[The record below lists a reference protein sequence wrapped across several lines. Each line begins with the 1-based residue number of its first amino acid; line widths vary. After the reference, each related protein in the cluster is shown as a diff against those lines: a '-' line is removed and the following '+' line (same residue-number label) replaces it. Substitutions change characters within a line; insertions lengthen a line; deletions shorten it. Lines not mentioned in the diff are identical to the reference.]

1 MMGNKDN
8 NIINIENQNNEISN
22 KDNNTPNN
30 IDNLCKDNNT
40 INDKTEKK
48 VNMVIHSN
56 FTSANYQYVKH
67 INTKSSNNKKSKNE
81 EDNEKN
87 YYNKNKESLH
97 PYIHFTNLSS
107 KKLKILGSISKSKS
121 DHSKTDI

>member
-1 MMGNKDN
+1 MGNKDN

-22 KDNNTPNN
+22 KDNNIPNN
-30 IDNLCKDNNT
+30 IENLSKDNNT
-40 INDKTEKK
+40 NNDKKEKK
-48 VNMVIHSN
+48 VNMVINSN
-56 FTSANYQYVKH
+56 YISANYQYVKH
-67 INTKSSNNKKSKNE
+67 IKTKSSNKKSKNE
-81 EDNEKN
+81 EDNEKK

-121 DHSKTDI
+121 DHSKTGI

>member
-1 MMGNKDN
+1 MGNKD

-22 KDNNTPNN
+22 KDNNIPNN
-30 IDNLCKDNNT
+30 IENLSKDNNT
-40 INDKTEKK
+40 NNDKKEKK
-48 VNMVIHSN
+48 VNMVINSN
-56 FTSANYQYVKH
+56 YISANYQYVKH
-67 INTKSSNNKKSKNE
+67 IKTKSSNKKSKNG

>member
-1 MMGNKDN
+1 MGNKDS
-8 NIINIENQNNEISN
+8 NIINIEIQNNEISN
-22 KDNNTPNN
+22 KDSNIPNN
-30 IDNLCKDNNT
+30 IDNLSKNNNT
-40 INDKTEKK
+40 NNDKTEKK

-56 FTSANYQYVKH
+56 FISANYQYVKH
-67 INTKSSNNKKSKNE
+67 IKSKSSNKKSKNE
-81 EDNEKN
+81 EDNENN

-121 DHSKTDI
+121 EHSKTDI